1 MLRINSSQPV
11 PQMRNMATQRDIRAR
26 RRRPAPQLISDPA
39 RGYAAI
45 QIDQQQ
51 REQFALLAAAKLE
64 PHPAVD
70 TGGKRTEDAKPR
82 LRSHDGAPQS
92 STSSAY
98 PRAYHAAIAFLH
110 VSLPPG
116 RPATGMIDKANM
128 QSCGNV
134 VSLCGD
140 RVDRIFTRF
149 RGSVTVGRWT
159 SHASSYRMTTGPSRM
174 SCAHS

>member
-1 MLRINSSQPV
+1 
-11 PQMRNMATQRDIRAR
+11 MRNMATQSDIRAR
-26 RRRPAPQLISDPA
+26 RRRPAPQRISDPA

-51 REQFALLAAAKLE
+51 REQFALLAAAKLK
-64 PHPAVD
+64 PHPTVD

-116 RPATGMIDKANM
+116 RPATGMIDKRTCSRAST
-128 QSCGNV
+128 SCPSV
-134 VSLCGD
+134 VTGLIEYLQDFVEVS
-140 RVDRIFTRF
+140 RW
-149 RGSVTVGRWT
+149 VGGLLPRR
-159 SHASSYRMTTGPSRM
+159 AIG
-174 SCAHS
+174 

>member
-82 LRSHDGAPQS
+82 LRSRRR
-92 STSSAY
+92 SAELHQLSLSARV
-98 PRAYHAAIAFLH
+98 PRRDRISPC
-110 VSLPPG
+110 VV
-116 RPATGMIDKANM
+116 ATGATSNRD
-128 QSCGNV
+128 
-134 VSLCGD
+134 D
-140 RVDRIFTRF
+140 R
-149 RGSVTVGRWT
+149 
-159 SHASSYRMTTGPSRM
+159 
-174 SCAHS
+174 